1 MKHYFQSLFNEN
13 LTFVLGWEAFVLFML
28 LMFISIIIRLNRIE
42 KKLEANN
49 DNTWTNWMDH
59 TSVYVGGF
67 YVGCFHVCILFH
79 ISVLCYK
86 GL

>member
-42 KKLEANN
+42 KKLNIQNELS
-49 DNTWTNWMDH
+49 H
-59 TSVYVGGF
+59 
-67 YVGCFHVCILFH
+67 H
-79 ISVLCYK
+79 IIDEVEE
-86 GL
+86 

>member
-42 KKLEANN
+42 KKIDDLDEYLI
-49 DNTWTNWMDH
+49 DIIDQ
-59 TSVYVGGF
+59 V
-67 YVGCFHVCILFH
+67 
-79 ISVLCYK
+79 
-86 GL
+86 